1 MLTNGYHVHS
11 YSVHGTGVSHVYLEK
26 VGQYLREE
34 DLLQPPDRGNNP
46 WVKLLESTPELA
58 ETPFIIPVTSK
69 TSLIKEHSLL
79 VSSVT
84 DIFSALARDLT
95 PESQLLSQFQLVSG
109 ADMDSVRQHTDET
122 ISQADWRTDF
132 FRTFWNR
139 RLSKNYTRSGI

>member
-1 MLTNGYHVHS
+1 M
-11 YSVHGTGVSHVYLEK
+11 YLEK

-109 ADMDSVRQHTDET
+109 VDMDSVRQHTDET
-122 ISQADWRTDF
+122 ISQAGWRTDF
-132 FRTFWNR
+132 FLVIFGTE
-139 RLSKNYTRSGI
+139 RLTKNYTRCWTLINHQIH